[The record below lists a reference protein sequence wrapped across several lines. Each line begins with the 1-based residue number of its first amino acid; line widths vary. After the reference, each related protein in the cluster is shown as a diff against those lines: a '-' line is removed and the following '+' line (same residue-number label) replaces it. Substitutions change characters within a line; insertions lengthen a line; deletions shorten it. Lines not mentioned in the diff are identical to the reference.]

1 MYQLNKKTNIAT
13 DDFLD
18 VILGNRG
25 ITDKERFLEPK
36 ASDLIPYSKLHNIDK
51 AVALFKGIEEK
62 GGAGE
67 KVNVVVIVDSDI
79 DGNTSSA
86 ILTSYIEKLFSH
98 SMNLHHFLHKGK
110 EHGITDYMLEK
121 ILRLNEYSG
130 VDLLIVPD
138 AGTSDYEHQKIISGE
153 NDIPILILDH
163 HEAENGESEYAVVVN
178 NQLSPEYPNKALSGV
193 GVVYKF
199 LQALD
204 DAYIED
210 LADEYLDLVA
220 LGNISDAMD
229 LTSPET
235 RYLVYK
241 GLASI
246 KNKFLKEIILKQLG
260 NLKRAYPI
268 SLSFSVIPKMN
279 GVIRVGKDEEK
290 LDLFKAFVGVEET
303 HYNNRSKK
311 NETLP
316 QKVTR
321 MCINAHKR
329 QRTIREKW
337 VAKIKKQIEERK
349 LNENE
354 FLLIELDSSFDRDLS
369 GYLAGTLASEYRKPT
384 LMLIWDEEKKSY
396 TGSLRGFDGMMKNT
410 KDFLMALDLFETI
423 AGHQNACGFSIKRD
437 ALFNL
442 NGAVNKA
449 VREQGLNNGQAYNVD
464 FYLTPEQ
471 LNVDLIDEVYE
482 YEYLWG
488 KGAER
493 PLFAVDIQVDTRDIV
508 TSNSSSTIKWANNGI
523 DFVQF
528 SGDRRLLELK
538 KDGHKVNLTLVGSL
552 GINYFLG
559 KSTPQFLIED
569 LSVGELIT
577 EEEKIEEEKVDDLDD
592 LFDW

>member
-1 MYQLNKKTNIAT
+1 MYRQNNQKNIAT

-18 VILGNRG
+18 VVLENRG

-36 ASDLIPYSKLHNIDK
+36 ESDLIPYSKLHNIDK
-51 AVALFKGIEEK
+51 AVTLFKSIEEK
-62 GGAGE
+62 GSIGE
-67 KVNVVVIVDSDI
+67 NVNVALIVDSDI

-86 ILTSYIEKLFSH
+86 ILTSYITKLFPH

-110 EHGITDYMLEK
+110 EHGITDYMLEN
-121 ILRLNEYSG
+121 ILRLNDNIG

-138 AGTSDYEHQKIISGE
+138 AGTSDYEYQKKISEE
-153 NDIPILILDH
+153 NNIPIIILDH
-163 HEAENGESEYAVVVN
+163 HEAENGESQYAVVVN
-178 NQLSPEYPNKALSGV
+178 NQLSPNYPNKALSGV
-193 GVVYKF
+193 GIVYKF

-210 LADEYLDLVA
+210 LADDYLDLVA

-229 LTSPET
+229 LTTPET

-260 NLKRAYPI
+260 SLKRAYPF

-290 LDLFKAFVGVEET
+290 MDLFNAFVGIEET
-303 HYNNRSKK
+303 HFNTRSKK

-337 VAKIKKQIEERK
+337 ISKIKKQIEKRK

-354 FLLIELDSSFDRDLS
+354 FLLIELDSDFDRDLS

-396 TGSLRGFDGMMKNT
+396 TGSLRGYDGMMKNT

-423 AGHQNACGFSIKRD
+423 AGHQNACGFSIKKE

-442 NGAVNKA
+442 NNAVNKA
-449 VREQGLNNGQAYNVD
+449 VEEQGLNKGQAYNVD

-471 LNVDLIDEVYE
+471 LNVDLIEEVYE

-488 KGAER
+488 KGAEK
-493 PLFAVDIQVDTRDIV
+493 PLFAVDAQVNTSDIV
-508 TSNSSSTIKWANNGI
+508 TSNSSSTIKWSNNGI

-528 SGDRRLLELK
+528 SGDKRLLELK
-538 KDGHKVNLTLVGSL
+538 KDGHKVMVTLIGSL
-552 GINYFLG
+552 SINYFLG

-577 EEEKIEEEKVDDLDD
+577 EEKKIDEKKVDDLND